1 MTKQKLK
8 QYLYPHVHGSTTD
21 KSQEVEANQGF
32 VNRPMDEQNVLHPYN
47 GVLLNLRRK
56 DVLAHATTRMS
67 LEDAISREISR
78 HRRTNIVEVKSKI
91 KLARGRGGGRNG
103 ELVFNGDSVSV
114 WEDEESRR
122 WTVVMVAQQCEYT

>member
-21 KSQEVEANQGF
+21 KSQDVEANQGF

-56 DVLAHATTRMS
+56 EVLAHTTTWMN
-67 LEDAISREISR
+67 LEDVMLSEISQ
-78 HRRTNIVEVKSKI
+78 S
-91 KLARGRGGGRNG
+91 
-103 ELVFNGDSVSV
+103 
-114 WEDEESRR
+114 
-122 WTVVMVAQQCEYT
+122 